1 MGFSLLRLC
10 PAVAVV
16 AAAAGCVSPSEGTRV
31 ADLLISG
38 GEVFDGRSE
47 TGRIADIAI
56 AGDRILFIGDAR
68 GEGIKAR
75 QTVDAGGL
83 MVMPGLIDPH
93 THSGDDVASS
103 DPERRA
109 VLNHLMQG
117 VTTIFIGNDGGG
129 SPDVAGTLED
139 SDGAGV
145 NVATFVGF
153 GPVRRQVVG
162 EDDRAPMAAEVD
174 AMRAL
179 VAKGM
184 CEGALGFSAGLYYAP
199 QSFSEPEE
207 VVALAREAGLRG
219 GVYETHLRDEGSA
232 AFGLLP
238 ALDEALDVGR
248 KAGLP
253 VHVAHIK
260 ALGVTVHGSAPEMIR
275 RIEAARTEGVR
286 VTADQYPW
294 NASGTRLTSALL
306 PRWSLDGGR
315 SALRQR
321 LADPTLQARLSAGIA
336 DNLAKRGGAGAILIT
351 GGEQRGKRLDAI
363 AEGWAVPPIDAVL
376 RILRE
381 EGDAPIASFN
391 MADADMNA
399 FARMPWV
406 VGSSD
411 ATDGHPRKFGSFAGR
426 WQRFV
431 RNEPHLTPGEFVRR
445 SSGLT
450 AEIFGLEKR
459 GTLTEGHFAD
469 IAIIDPR
476 AYAAQADYAEPERLA
491 RGVHSVIVNGALVIS
506 EGRPTGRLAGRALA
520 KPRQSSWSCPS

>member
-1 MGFSLLRLC
+1 MRYSFLRLC
-10 PAVAVV
+10 PTVAVM
-16 AAAAGCVSPSEGTRV
+16 AATAGCVSPSEASRT
-31 ADLLISG
+31 ADLLIRG
-38 GEVFDGRSE
+38 GEVFDGRSD
-47 TGRIADIAI
+47 TGRIADVAVK
-56 AGDRILFIGDAR
+56 GDRILFIGDAR
-68 GEGIKAR
+68 AERITAR
-75 QTVDAGGL
+75 QIVDASGL
-83 MVMPGLIDPH
+83 MVIPGLIDPH
-93 THSGDDVASS
+93 THSGDDVTSS
-103 DPERRA
+103 DPKRRA
-109 VLNHLMQG
+109 VFHHLMQG

-129 SPDVAGTLED
+129 SPAVAQTLTAAN
-139 SDGAGV
+139 GAGV

-153 GPVRRQVVG
+153 GPVRRQAVG
-162 EDDRAPMAAEVD
+162 EGDRAPTATEVE
-174 AMRAL
+174 AMRTL

-199 QSFSEPEE
+199 QSFSRPDE
-207 VVALAREAGLRG
+207 VVALAREAASRS

-232 AFGLLP
+232 TFGLLP

-260 ALGVTVHGSAPEMIR
+260 ALGVTVQGSAPEMIR
-275 RIEAARTEGVR
+275 RIEAARAQGVR

-315 SALRQR
+315 TALRRR
-321 LADPTLQARLSAGIA
+321 LSDPSLNERLSAGIA
-336 DNLAKRGGAGAILIT
+336 DNLAKRGGAAAILIT

-363 AEGWAVPPIDAVL
+363 ASDWAIGPVEAVL
-376 RILRE
+376 HILRK

-411 ATDGHPRKFGSFAGR
+411 ATDGHPRKYGSFAGR

-431 RNEPHLTPGEFVRR
+431 KGAPHLTPGEFVRR
-445 SSGLT
+445 SSSLT
-450 AEIFGLEKR
+450 AEIFGIAGR
-459 GTLTEGHFAD
+459 GTLTAGHYAD
-469 IAIIDPR
+469 IAVIDPR
-476 AYAAQADYAEPERLA
+476 TYAAAADYANPERLA
-491 RGVHSVIVNGALVIS
+491 QGVRTVIVNGALVVS
-506 EGRPTGRLAGRALA
+506 DGRPTGHLAGRALA